1 MENELKIEGKN
12 SVSEAIKS
20 GVKIQKILIQK
31 RLVPRYG
38 DIISSAKRTGIPLQ
52 EIPSLDAKQGIL
64 AYIFP
69 VQPRDIEDFLDKEFV
84 LLADGIEDPHNL
96 GAIIRTAECAGVDGI
111 VIPKHRSALIS
122 QGLIN
127 SSAGAIF
134 HLPFTVVNNTAQ
146 AVDKFLNAGFSVLG
160 ADPEGETIFE
170 VDFKFPVLLI
180 IGGEDTGLR
189 PIMKKRC
196 DRLIGI
202 PMRGKITSLN
212 TSVSAG
218 IIIYEIVRRLWR

>member
-1 MENELKIEGKN
+1 
-12 SVSEAIKS
+12 
-20 GVKIQKILIQK
+20 
-31 RLVPRYG
+31 
-38 DIISSAKRTGIPLQ
+38 
-52 EIPSLDAKQGIL
+52 
-64 AYIFP
+64 
-69 VQPRDIEDFLDKEFV
+69 
-84 LLADGIEDPHNL
+84 
-96 GAIIRTAECAGVDGI
+96 
-111 VIPKHRSALIS
+111 
-122 QGLIN
+122 
-127 SSAGAIF
+127 
-134 HLPFTVVNNTAQ
+134 
-146 AVDKFLNAGFSVLG
+146 
-160 ADPEGETIFE
+160 IFE